1 MSLIFDDIKITDV
14 DDNEHTCR
22 VCVDEYIPPLSATQW
37 EPEQHEAVEWTF
49 CDENGRFIMPS
60 FEISD
65 RECLRIEELLMEKIR
80 DMRNGGYI

>member
-1 MSLIFDDIKITDV
+1 MSLIFGDIKITDT

-37 EPEQHEAVEWTF
+37 EPAQREAVEWTF

-65 RECLRIEELLMEKIR
+65 REDRRIEELLIERIHDLR
-80 DMRNGGYI
+80 SDEP

>member
-1 MSLIFDDIKITDV
+1 MTIILDDITVTDT

-37 EPEQHEAVEWTF
+37 EHEQHEAVEWTF
-49 CDENGRFIMPS
+49 CDEKGRFIMPS

-65 RECLRIEELLMEKIR
+65 REDRRVEELLIEKIHDLR
-80 DMRNGGYI
+80 SDEP